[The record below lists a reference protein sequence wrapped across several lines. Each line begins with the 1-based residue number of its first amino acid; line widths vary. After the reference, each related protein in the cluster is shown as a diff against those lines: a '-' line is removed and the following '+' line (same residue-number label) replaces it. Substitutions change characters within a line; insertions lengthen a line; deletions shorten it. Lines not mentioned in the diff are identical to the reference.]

1 MPKKIA
7 PLVSQFCRRKHNENE
22 SEVVYPQIIFKSSDL
37 LEQFDLSG
45 YPTINISCSVSRNV
59 KEYREHGYHCV
70 YLSNKHLEA
79 LSIFEGDWVCI
90 VVGNREKKNIISCH
104 VASAHLL
111 PGEQKLSSNQID
123 DNNDNKGNNDDDDGN
138 DGCCVSSQFG
148 FSLANGNYIGTS
160 CPPAVEIIALPI
172 FSGPNFK
179 HDKHICCLKNVQLF
193 F

>member
-59 KEYREHGYHCV
+59 KECREHGYHCV

-79 LSIFEGDWVCI
+79 L
-90 VVGNREKKNIISCH
+90 
-104 VASAHLL
+104 
-111 PGEQKLSSNQID
+111 
-123 DNNDNKGNNDDDDGN
+123 
-138 DGCCVSSQFG
+138 
-148 FSLANGNYIGTS
+148 
-160 CPPAVEIIALPI
+160 
-172 FSGPNFK
+172 
-179 HDKHICCLKNVQLF
+179 
-193 F
+193 

>member
-59 KEYREHGYHCV
+59 KECREHGYHCV

-123 DNNDNKGNNDDDDGN
+123 DNNNGISGLEK
-138 DGCCVSSQFG
+138 
-148 FSLANGNYIGTS
+148 SLDEKLKKTKDPIVLSIDADIQHLVREELKKFNQIFQVLGSAAILMNVHLR
-160 CPPAVEIIALPI
+160 AVTA
-172 FSGPNFK
+172 G
-179 HDKHICCLKNVQLF
+179 
-193 F
+193 

>member
-59 KEYREHGYHCV
+59 KECREHGYHCV

-90 VVGNREKKNIISCH
+90 VVGNREKKKYYI
-104 VASAHLL
+104 L
-111 PGEQKLSSNQID
+111 PRG
-123 DNNDNKGNNDDDDGN
+123 
-138 DGCCVSSQFG
+138 VS
-148 FSLANGNYIGTS
+148 TS
-160 CPPAVEIIALPI
+160 FAR
-172 FSGPNFK
+172 
-179 HDKHICCLKNVQLF
+179 
-193 F
+193 